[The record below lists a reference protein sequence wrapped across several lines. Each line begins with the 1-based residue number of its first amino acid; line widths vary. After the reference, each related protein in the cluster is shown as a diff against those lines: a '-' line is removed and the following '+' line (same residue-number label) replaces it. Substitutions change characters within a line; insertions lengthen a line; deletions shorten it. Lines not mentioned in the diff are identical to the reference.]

1 MELHLNRLHDMH
13 PILSLSTALEYEYRA
28 AVGLAR
34 HRHSSGVRLAISH
47 DGGQQ
52 QGHLHWLETSQ
63 GSDIQL
69 DFHRVTEDAAEAVA
83 MAVVNVVW
91 GWTIVRRL
99 QRREKGDWL
108 LIGADGNYI
117 AMEVSGIDGLD
128 TGRRRLREKVE
139 QVRQSST
146 RGSKIACVVELSLP
160 RSRLKTA

>member
-1 MELHLNRLHDMH
+1 MELHLTRLQEMH
-13 PILSLSTALEYEYRA
+13 PILGLSAALEYEYRA

-34 HRHSSGVRLAISH
+34 HAHSPGVRLAISL
-47 DGGQQ
+47 DGGRQR
-52 QGHLHWLETSQ
+52 GHLHWSEASQ

-83 MAVVNVVW
+83 MAVVFVGW

-108 LIGADGNYI
+108 LIDADGNYI
-117 AMEVSGIDGLD
+117 AMEVSGVDGVD
-128 TGRRRLREKVE
+128 TGQRRLREKVQ

-146 RGSKIACVVELSLP
+146 RGSKVACVVELSPP
-160 RSRLKTA
+160 RSRLRTP